1 LWRGVEEPVPS
12 VAEGTPG
19 APILP
24 TPFGLF
30 RPPKPES
37 RVHPFN
43 NLFATSRR
51 SVSVMTHIKFVASC
65 LALPATADGSW
76 TEVVILRPLWIR
88 NVDFPKTIPALLK
101 GCSTLLASP
110 FHDRTEVPAKRISG
124 KLLLPAPP
132 GSGTLPE
139 IPCDFTGN
147 RAEGYFRGLF
157 PFTAFEDLAFSV
169 FWLWVRVRQPVA
181 IHLRRSH
188 SQVCLF

>member
-1 LWRGVEEPVPS
+1 LWCGVEGPVPS
-12 VAEGTPG
+12 LAEGTPA

-24 TPFGLF
+24 TLFGPF

-124 KLLLPAPP
+124 KLLLRAPP
-132 GSGTLPE
+132 GSGNLPE
-139 IPCDFTGN
+139 T
-147 RAEGYFRGLF
+147 RATLQAIAQRGTSVDSFRSRPLRTSPFRYFG
-157 PFTAFEDLAFSV
+157 
-169 FWLWVRVRQPVA
+169 LWVRVRQPVA

>member
-1 LWRGVEEPVPS
+1 MWCGVEGPVPS
-12 VAEGTPG
+12 LAEGTPA

-24 TPFGLF
+24 TLFGPF

-110 FHDRTEVPAKRISG
+110 FHDRTQVPAKRISG

-132 GSGTLPE
+132 GSGNLPITRLLRHFGITSGLAVNRPELFLRVGETAANETL
-139 IPCDFTGN
+139 
-147 RAEGYFRGLF
+147 
-157 PFTAFEDLAFSV
+157 
-169 FWLWVRVRQPVA
+169 
-181 IHLRRSH
+181 
-188 SQVCLF
+188 SQLDMIQSD